1 MDRKILLV
9 LEHNGED
16 IAPSSLGLCAN
27 LGKLAGRDG
36 GEVAAVLFSACAG
49 TTLELLSGW
58 GIGKVFLAPG
68 PEELYY
74 SPEQRAA
81 VLLELAAAWQPALIM
96 LPGGLQGR
104 ETAPLLASE
113 LDAGL
118 LSECVQVKLDGE
130 KTEAVVNVYN
140 GQYQMVCEMTGSPNV
155 LVMADVNCGP
165 AKPGLPAEIEAV
177 ELAAGAGGEPS
188 LTLLETFDVP
198 AAEMD
203 IGEADIVVGAGRG
216 VKSRHGLSQVAEL
229 AEAAGATLGGT
240 RPAVDAGWISPDR
253 QIGQTGR
260 SINPVLYLAV
270 GVSGAQQ
277 HISGVAGGKIAAIN
291 NDPGAPVF
299 RVADLGVV
307 GDFEK
312 IVPLLT
318 QKLRSLGRDKREP
331 TDI

>member
-1 MDRKILLV
+1 MDKKILLV
-9 LEHNGED
+9 LELNGKD
-16 IAPSSLGLCAN
+16 ITASSLRLCAN
-27 LGKLAGRDG
+27 LGKLAGLAC
-36 GEVAAVLFSACAG
+36 GEVAAVLFSTGAG
-49 TTLELLSGW
+49 TSLDYLSGF

-68 PEELYY
+68 PEERCL
-74 SPEQRAA
+74 SAEQRVA
-81 VLLELAAAWQPALIM
+81 VLLELAAAWRPALIM

-104 ETAPLLASE
+104 ETAPLLATG

-177 ELAAGAGGEPS
+177 ELTAGAGGEPA

-198 AAEMD
+198 SVEMD

-216 VKSRHGLSQVAEL
+216 VKTRQGLSLVADL
-229 AEAAGATLGGT
+229 ADAAGVPLGGT
-240 RPAVDAGWISPDR
+240 RPLVDAGWIPLDR

-299 RVADLGVV
+299 RLADLGAV

-318 QKLRSLGRDKREP
+318 QKLRSLRRDKREP

>member
-9 LEHNGED
+9 LEHNGKD
-16 IAPSSLGLCAN
+16 ITASSLRLCAN
-27 LGKLAGRDG
+27 LGKLTGRAG
-36 GEVAAVLFSACAG
+36 GEVAAVLFSLCAE
-49 TTLELLSGW
+49 TSLEQLSGC
-58 GIGKVFLAPG
+58 GIGKVFLVPG
-68 PEELYY
+68 PEERYY
-74 SPEQRAA
+74 SAGQRAA
-81 VLLELAAAWQPALIM
+81 VLLELAAAWRPTLIM

-130 KTEAVVNVYN
+130 RTEAVVNVYN

-177 ELAAGAGGEPS
+177 ELAVGGGVEPA
-188 LTLLETFDVP
+188 LTLLETFAVP
-198 AAEMD
+198 AAEMN

-216 VKSRHGLSQVAEL
+216 VKSRHGLSLVAEL
-229 AEAAGATLGGT
+229 AGAAGAPLGGT
-240 RPAVDAGWISPDR
+240 RPAVDAGWIPPDR

-299 RVADLGVV
+299 RVADLGAV

-318 QKLRSLGRDKREP
+318 EKLRSLGRDKREP

>member
-1 MDRKILLV
+1 MDRRILLV
-9 LEHNGED
+9 LEHNGKD

-27 LGKLAGRDG
+27 LGKLTGRTG
-36 GEVAAVLFSACAG
+36 GEAAAVLFGPRAG
-49 TTLELLSGW
+49 KALEQLSGC
-58 GIGKVFLAPG
+58 GIGKVFLAQG
-68 PEELYY
+68 PEDQYY
-74 SPEQRAA
+74 SAEQRAA
-81 VLLELAAAWQPALIM
+81 VLLELTASWRPALIM

-104 ETAPLLASE
+104 ETAPLLAHG

-118 LSECVQVKLDGE
+118 LSGCVQVKMDGE

-140 GQYQMVCEMTGSPNV
+140 GQYQMVCEMTGSLNV

-188 LTLLETFDVP
+188 LILLETFDVP

-216 VKSRHGLSQVAEL
+216 VKSRHGLSLVAEL
-229 AEAAGATLGGT
+229 AGTAGATLGGT

-299 RVADLGVV
+299 RVADLGAV

-312 IVPLLT
+312 ILPPLT